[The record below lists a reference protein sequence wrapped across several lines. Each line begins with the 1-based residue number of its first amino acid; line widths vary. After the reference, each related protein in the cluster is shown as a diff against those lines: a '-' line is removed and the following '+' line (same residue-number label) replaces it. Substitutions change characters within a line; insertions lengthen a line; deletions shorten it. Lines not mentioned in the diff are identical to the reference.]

1 MLTTITNTYSFK
13 IGIKYQL
20 HSTKIKTPGRE
31 SYCSLTPNE
40 QFLAVLWEERVTLR
54 WYDDDDDLCVLD

>member
-1 MLTTITNTYSFK
+1 VEYRARNNVRYLY
-13 IGIKYQL
+13 KY
-20 HSTKIKTPGRE
+20 KNKTPDRG
-31 SYCSLTPNE
+31 SYCSLMPNE